1 MAQKQTKTNRKK
13 QKATDKAQVI
23 RIIVLA
29 FLVVLCLSNFGIL
42 GVVGQGI
49 KWLFF
54 GIFGT
59 MDYLLPFYC
68 GSHIIWRM
76 VDKNPSG
83 EIRKRVGLGYLLMA
97 LIDGFIQR
105 IMNVPAIEV
114 STPGDVFLHG
124 AVYKEGGG
132 FIGGLIAKALSP
144 TLLAGTIIILLGL
157 MALCV
162 IAIVDSEKLYEKVVS
177 DEKQPTKAQ
186 LKKQREEERRQREE
200 DRLHREALMRERELE
215 RESKRQVKEERREN
229 ERVRAHER
237 ELKRIEREKEL
248 LREQQE
254 MDDLAVG
261 VNRVLYEEETGQAYD
276 HSKLVRSSKKARGV
290 GDFSVPGAGG
300 QAGAGSF
307 DGTVPSGDVF
317 TGPGS
322 ERSRT
327 NKGTEFYSETDNI
340 RKKDGSGGYVDN
352 ITGVDTYKDNFAG
365 TGSVNSDNVENA
377 DPYPEQFSQSG
388 EVEGY
393 IPGSSLGF
401 TLPDDET
408 DRAELE
414 ELRRRRREERKR
426 RSDERKGIRPAVGT
440 RRREKQEQS
449 AEGRP
454 ASVHGDDP
462 GTASDSADNVR
473 SDEKRVIETE
483 TLREG
488 RPVNR
493 DAGTADGRSGT
504 GTQSRPVKQAPE
516 SFTPAEYEFPPLSL
530 LNQAGARSGVSQNEN
545 RRTAALLLQTLE
557 TFGVKAEITDISCG
571 PAVTRFEIQPP
582 IGTRVSKIVSLSDEI
597 KLNLAAEDIRIEAPI
612 PGKPAIGIEIPNKNP
627 SSVSLY
633 ELLDSAA
640 FANAKSL
647 VSFAVGE
654 DITGTPVIA
663 DIAKMPH
670 ILIAGQTGSGKSV
683 CINSLIMSVLYKAR
697 PDQVKMIMVD
707 PKVVELSAYNGI
719 PHLLFPVVTD
729 PRKASGVL
737 NWTVAEMEARYKRF
751 EETGVKNIAGYNDA
765 MSRSKDPEAIP
776 MPQLL
781 VIIDELAD
789 LMMVAKGDV
798 ETAICRLAQLARAAG
813 IHLIIATQRP
823 SVNVITGLIKANVPS
838 KIAFA
843 VASGVDSRTILDMN
857 GAEKLL
863 GKGDM
868 LFFPTGMA
876 KPKRVQGAF
885 VSDEEVAAVVDF
897 LRERNGQAD
906 DEDEEDDAQAED
918 TVQKPASPGTL
929 TDISSAFNVPSD
941 DDRDELFEEAARFVI
956 EKERGSIGMLQRN
969 FKIGF
974 NRAGRI
980 MDQLADAGIVGP
992 DIGTK
997 PRQVLVT
1004 MEELDSL
1011 L

>member
-1 MAQKQTKTNRKK
+1 MAVKKAKTVRSR
-13 QKATDKAQVI
+13 ATDKAQVV
-23 RIIVLA
+23 RVVVLA
-29 FLVVLCLSNFGIL
+29 FLVVLCLSNFGLL

-49 KWLFF
+49 KWFFF
-54 GIFGT
+54 GIFGI
-59 MDYLLPFYC
+59 MDYLLPFFS
-68 GSHIIWRM
+68 GAHIIWRM
-76 VDKNPSG
+76 VDKKPSAA
-83 EIRKRVGLGYLLMA
+83 IRKRVGIGYLLMA

-105 IMNVPAIEV
+105 IVNVPDINI
-114 STPGDVFLHG
+114 STPGDVFLIS
-124 AVYKEGGG
+124 AANKTGGG
-132 FIGGLIAKALSP
+132 FTGGLIAKALSP
-144 TLLAGTIIILLGL
+144 TMLAGTVIILLGL

-162 IAIVDSEKLYEKVVS
+162 IYIVDTPKLFEYVTG

-186 LKKQREEERRQREE
+186 IKKEREEERKHREE
-200 DRLHREALMRERELE
+200 ERLHRESIRRERELE
-215 RESKRQVKEERREN
+215 RESRRQVKEERREN
-229 ERVRAHER
+229 DRARAHER

-254 MDDLAVG
+254 MDALAESVQ
-261 VNRVLYEEETGQAYD
+261 RVLYEEDTGQHYD
-276 HSKLVRSSKKARGV
+276 HSKLVRSLKKVRGV
-290 GDFSVPGAGG
+290 GDFS
-300 QAGAGSF
+300 
-307 DGTVPSGDVF
+307 
-317 TGPGS
+317 
-322 ERSRT
+322 
-327 NKGTEFYSETDNI
+327 
-340 RKKDGSGGYVDN
+340 
-352 ITGVDTYKDNFAG
+352 
-365 TGSVNSDNVENA
+365 
-377 DPYPEQFSQSG
+377 
-388 EVEGY
+388 
-393 IPGSSLGF
+393 IPGSGTGTESDSTGSHGRTGREAVNVTTDSPRQTRDGSDNTVVYPERRMRSRGIEGRTDADTEFDTAGSLHQDHDEEENIPAYI
-401 TLPDDET
+401 LPDDET
-408 DRAELE
+408 DRAEINE
-414 ELRRRRREERKR
+414 MRRRRREERKK
-426 RSDERKGIRPAVGT
+426 RSDERRGMDRDPVQESERVRKPEVSAEAQD
-440 RRREKQEQS
+440 RRR
-449 AEGRP
+449 
-454 ASVHGDDP
+454 
-462 GTASDSADNVR
+462 TA
-473 SDEKRVIETE
+473 TE
-483 TLREG
+483 SRNK
-488 RPVNR
+488 PVNPGI
-493 DAGTADGRSGT
+493 DNPA
-504 GTQSRPVKQAPE
+504 PV
-516 SFTPAEYEFPPLSL
+516 EYEFPPLSL
-530 LNQAGARSGVSQNEN
+530 LNRAGARNGVSQNEN

-633 ELLDSAA
+633 ELLESEA
-640 FANAKSL
+640 FAKAKSL

-654 DITGTPVIA
+654 DITGNPVIA

-670 ILIAGQTGSGKSV
+670 VLIAGQTGSGKSV

-751 EETGVKNIAGYNDA
+751 EETGVKNIAGYNEVV
-765 MSRSKDPEAIP
+765 SQSNDPEALP

-813 IHLIIATQRP
+813 IHLVIATQRP

-876 KPKRVQGAF
+876 KPRRVQGAF
-885 VSDEEVAAVVDF
+885 VSDEEVAGVVEF
-897 LRERNGQAD
+897 LKARNGRD
-906 DEDEEDDAQAED
+906 GEDEEETESVTGADE
-918 TVQKPASPGTL
+918 TVQASPVSSGTL
-929 TDISSAFNVPSD
+929 TDIASAFNAPAD

-956 EKERGSIGMLQRN
+956 QKERGSIGMLQRN

-980 MDQLADAGIVGP
+980 MDQLSEAGIVGP
-992 DIGTK
+992 DIGTR
-997 PRQVLVT
+997 PRQVLMT
-1004 MEELDSL
+1004 EEELDSVL
-1011 L
+1011 

>member
-1 MAQKQTKTNRKK
+1 MATSKVKTKKK
-13 QKATDKAQVI
+13 NTTDKEQVV

-29 FLVVLCLSNFGIL
+29 FLVVLALSNFGLL
-42 GVVGQGI
+42 GVVGRGI

-54 GIFGT
+54 GIFGV

-68 GSHIIWRM
+68 GAHIIWRM
-76 VDKNPSG
+76 VDKKPSG
-83 EIRKRVGLGYLLMA
+83 ELRKKVGLGYLLMA
-97 LIDGFIQR
+97 FIDAFTQR
-105 IMNVPAIEV
+105 VINVPDIRTA
-114 STPGDVFLHG
+114 TPGDIFLNS
-124 AVYKEGGG
+124 AVNKTGGG
-132 FIGGLIAKALSP
+132 FIGGLIDKALSP

-162 IAIVDSEKLYEKVVS
+162 IGIVDSKKYYIDKKG
-177 DEKQPTKAQ
+177 EKQPTQAQ
-186 LKKQREEERRQREE
+186 LKKEREAERKLREEERI
-200 DRLHREALMRERELE
+200 HREHLRRERELE
-215 RESKRQVKEERREN
+215 RESKLQAREERREN
-229 ERVRAHER
+229 ERARAHDR

-254 MDDLAVG
+254 MAELAAG
-261 VNRVLYEEETGQAYD
+261 VNRIMYEEETGRSYD
-276 HSKLVRSSKKARGV
+276 YGNLVRSSKKYRGV
-290 GDFSVPGAGG
+290 GDFSIPGAG
-300 QAGAGSF
+300 
-307 DGTVPSGDVF
+307 SGDERIQEDSVIQKPQREIF
-317 TGPGS
+317 YDNPDEGRKRSTGSDKGVRHRTESS
-322 ERSRT
+322 EKIQEGAR
-327 NKGTEFYSETDNI
+327 EL
-340 RKKDGSGGYVDN
+340 
-352 ITGVDTYKDNFAG
+352 FAG
-365 TGSVNSDNVENA
+365 YDEDTQFYDDESFKAYDEPVEDEA
-377 DPYPEQFSQSG
+377 LTD
-388 EVEGY
+388 
-393 IPGSSLGF
+393 IPGSVA
-401 TLPDDET
+401 LPDDES
-408 DRAELE
+408 DRAEIE
-414 ELRRRRREERKR
+414 ELRRKRREERLR
-426 RSDERKGIRPAVGT
+426 RSKERNRQGDAPEVVRSHTSVG
-440 RRREKQEQS
+440 EK
-449 AEGRP
+449 
-454 ASVHGDDP
+454 ASV
-462 GTASDSADNVR
+462 T
-473 SDEKRVIETE
+473 
-483 TLREG
+483 
-488 RPVNR
+488 
-493 DAGTADGRSGT
+493 AGTGERTVTKAAEDRH
-504 GTQSRPVKQAPE
+504 E
-516 SFTPAEYEFPPLSL
+516 SYIPTEYEFPPLSL
-530 LNQAGARSGVSQNEN
+530 LNNTGSRNSVSRDEN
-545 RRTAALLLQTLE
+545 RRTAGLLLQTLE

-633 ELLDSAA
+633 ELLDSDN
-640 FANAKSL
+640 FRKAKSL

-654 DITGTPVIA
+654 DITGTPIVA

-765 MSRSKDPEAIP
+765 MARSKDPEAIP

-868 LFFPTGMA
+868 LFFPTGIA

-897 LRERNGQAD
+897 LRVRNEELS
-906 DEDEEDDAQAED
+906 DEDEPEE
-918 TVQKPASPGTL
+918 TGVQSEGTASSGAGTL
-929 TDISSAFNVPSD
+929 TDIADAFAAPRD

-956 EKERGSIGMLQRN
+956 QKERGSIGMLQRN

-980 MDQLADAGIVGP
+980 MDQLSEAGVVGP

-997 PRQVLVT
+997 PRQVLMT
-1004 MEELDSL
+1004 EEELAGIL
-1011 L
+1011 

>member
-1 MAQKQTKTNRKK
+1 MAQKQRKGNQKK
-13 QKATDKAQVI
+13 QKATDKAGVI

-29 FLVVLCLSNFGIL
+29 FLVMLCLSNFGLL
-42 GVVGQGI
+42 GVMGQGI
-49 KWLFF
+49 KWFFF
-54 GIFGT
+54 GIFGA

-68 GSHIIWRM
+68 GGHIIWRM
-76 VDKNPSG
+76 LDKNPSG

-97 LIDGFIQR
+97 LIDGLIQR
-105 IMNVPAIEV
+105 IMNVPAIEI
-114 STPGDVFLHG
+114 STPGDIFLHS

-162 IAIVDSEKLYEKVVS
+162 ISIADSEKLYEKVVS

-237 ELKRIEREKEL
+237 ELKRIEREKQL

-254 MDDLAVG
+254 MAVLAEG
-261 VNRVLYEEETGQAYD
+261 VQHIMHEEEKGREYD
-276 HSKLVRSSKKARGV
+276 HSRLVRSSRKARGI

-300 QAGAGSF
+300 QSESGRIGPYPGFSEEF
-307 DGTVPSGDVF
+307 HKDPSND
-317 TGPGS
+317 PY
-322 ERSRT
+322 
-327 NKGTEFYSETDNI
+327 TEKVVDPYHVTDNKRI
-340 RKKDGSGGYVDN
+340 R
-352 ITGVDTYKDNFAG
+352 TGEEIYRNDHDDTEAADAG
-365 TGSVNSDNVENA
+365 NA
-377 DPYPEQFSQSG
+377 DLYPE
-388 EVEGY
+388 GY
-393 IPGSSLGF
+393 RKSENTEDHIPGSSLGF

-426 RSDERKGIRPAVGT
+426 RSDERKGIRPAVGS
-440 RRREKQEQS
+440 RSRKIQEDCVES
-449 AEGRP
+449 RP
-454 ASVHGDDP
+454 DSGYEDNP
-462 GTASDSADNVR
+462 GTVSDRADNVIP
-473 SDEKRVIETE
+473 EKRQVIKTE
-483 TLREG
+483 SIREG
-488 RPVNR
+488 RPGNR
-493 DAGTADGRSGT
+493 QTGRDGSRPETRSE
-504 GTQSRPVKQAPE
+504 SRPVKQEPA
-516 SFTPAEYEFPPLSL
+516 SFTPDEYEFPPLSL
-530 LNQAGARSGVSQNEN
+530 LNRTGARRGVSQNEN

-670 ILIAGQTGSGKSV
+670 VLIAGQTGSGKSV

-751 EETGVKNIAGYNDA
+751 EETGVKNIAGYNEA

-813 IHLIIATQRP
+813 IHLVIATQRP

-885 VSDEEVAAVVDF
+885 VSDEEVAGVVDF

-906 DEDEEDDAQAED
+906 DEDEEDDVQSGED

-929 TDISSAFNVPSD
+929 TDISSAFNVPSG

-1004 MEELDSL
+1004 MEELDSML
-1011 L
+1011 

>member
-1 MAQKQTKTNRKK
+1 MAAKKGSRKAKTNKK
-13 QKATDKAQVI
+13 TTTSKAQVV
-23 RIIVLA
+23 RV
-29 FLVVLCLSNFGIL
+29 VVLIFLIILALSNFGLL
-42 GVVGQGI
+42 GLMGHGI

-54 GIFGT
+54 GIFGV
-59 MDYLLPFYC
+59 MDYILPFYC
-68 GSHIIWRM
+68 GAHIIWRM

-83 EIRKRVGLGYLLMA
+83 EIRKRVGLGYALMA
-97 LIDGFIQR
+97 LIDGFVQR
-105 IMNVPAIEV
+105 VLNVPDIYA
-114 STPGDVFLHG
+114 STPGDIFMNS
-124 AVYKEGGG
+124 AVNSEGGG

-162 IAIVDSEKLYEKVVS
+162 ISIIDPDKLYEERNGK
-177 DEKQPTKAQ
+177 EKPPTEAQ
-186 LKKQREEERRQREE
+186 LKRAREAERRYREDQRLQREDMRR
-200 DRLHREALMRERELE
+200 HRNLE
-215 RESKRQVKEERREN
+215 RESKLQAREERREW
-229 ERVRAHER
+229 ERQRAHER
-237 ELKRIEREKEL
+237 EIKRLEREKEL
-248 LREQQE
+248 IRHRQE
-254 MDDLAVG
+254 MEALSGTISRDPYQHYNDDIVEDTDLTD
-261 VNRVLYEEETGQAYD
+261 LT
-276 HSKLVRSSKKARGV
+276 RSRNKVRGV
-290 GDFSVPGAGG
+290 GDFS
-300 QAGAGSF
+300 
-307 DGTVPSGDVF
+307 
-317 TGPGS
+317 
-322 ERSRT
+322 
-327 NKGTEFYSETDNI
+327 I
-340 RKKDGSGGYVDN
+340 DGSGADKQD
-352 ITGVDTYKDNFAG
+352 TGLQTDYG
-365 TGSVNSDNVENA
+365 TDADRRSGRNRRRASTGEEDEIIYRPEDDLVISPAPSFEPDETVTQEEAVPDMSAHDSV
-377 DPYPEQFSQSG
+377 G
-388 EVEGY
+388 
-393 IPGSSLGF
+393 
-401 TLPDDET
+401 LPDDET
-408 DRAELE
+408 DRRELE
-414 ELRRRRREERKR
+414 ERRRQRREERERRMAERRGEAGPKKR
-426 RSDERKGIRPAVGT
+426 RETQTDTRQEEEPERV
-440 RRREKQEQS
+440 S
-449 AEGRP
+449 AP
-454 ASVHGDDP
+454 
-462 GTASDSADNVR
+462 
-473 SDEKRVIETE
+473 EKRRV
-483 TLREG
+483 REISKEAG
-488 RPVNR
+488 RNISQ
-493 DAGTADGRSGT
+493 D
-504 GTQSRPVKQAPE
+504 
-516 SFTPAEYEFPPLSL
+516 YEFPPLTL
-530 LNQAGARSGVSQNEN
+530 LNRGGARSSASRDEN
-545 RRTAALLLQTLE
+545 RRTAALLLQTLD

-612 PGKPAIGIEIPNKNP
+612 PGKAAIGIEIPNKNP
-627 SSVSLY
+627 SSVTLY
-633 ELLDSAA
+633 ELLESNA
-640 FANAKSL
+640 FRASKSL

-654 DITGTPVIA
+654 DITGNTVVA

-670 ILIAGQTGSGKSV
+670 VLIAGQTGSGKSV

-751 EETGVKNIAGYNDA
+751 EECGVKNIAGYNEA
-765 MSRSKDPEAIP
+765 VASGHVPEAIP

-885 VSDEEVAAVVDF
+885 VSDEEVANVVNF
-897 LRERNGQAD
+897 LRERNGQDSD
-906 DEDEEDDAQAED
+906 DEEEEGLESG
-918 TVQKPASPGTL
+918 VEPASAGSSGGTL
-929 TDISSAFNVPSD
+929 MDVSDAFAVPSD
-941 DDRDELFEEAARFVI
+941 DDRDELFEPAARFVI
-956 EKERGSIGMLQRN
+956 EKQRGSIGMLQRN

-974 NRAGRI
+974 HRAGRI
-980 MDQLADAGIVGP
+980 MDQLSEAGVVGP

-997 PRQVLVT
+997 PRQVLIT
-1004 MEELDSL
+1004 EDELEEIL
-1011 L
+1011 